1 MNRSIRRLYLSIVVS
16 FGLLAGFLGWWQVV
30 AAGEL
35 ESRRGNPYVAEK
47 ERRIDR
53 GAITS
58 VDGKF
63 LARSIPTT
71 VGGQRVYRRVYP
83 QGALAPHVVGY
94 ATPQLGSTGIEAAF
108 NKYLAGSYGAEP
120 LLRRLNLADQRGA
133 DVQLTLDTRVQR
145 VAVDALA
152 GRAGAVV
159 ALDPR
164 SGAILA
170 MASAP
175 TFNLND
181 VATDFAEVRSR
192 PGAPLLSRPTQ
203 SRQPPGS
210 TFKVV
215 TATSALESGSYTA
228 TSRFVDTGRFVLNGQ
243 AITNFGGA
251 RFGAHTFQIALT
263 KSINTTFARIGQDLG
278 PDRLGQTMTAFGFGE
293 APELRDL
300 PSAMLVT
307 SGRFGAD
314 GKLLPNGEQGID
326 TPRVAIGQERL
337 GATPLQMAM
346 VASAIAN
353 GGELR
358 RPFLVRQVRDRGGD
372 VVREGR
378 AETVR
383 RVTTPDVASALS
395 AMMRSVVREGTG
407 TAAGLI
413 GLDVAGKTGTAES
426 GAAGRNQAWFIGFAP
441 AANPVVAVAV
451 LVEDTTGTGG
461 GVAAPIAGNVMRT
474 AVEVAR

>member
-1 MNRSIRRLYLSIVVS
+1 MNRSIRRLYLSIVVG

-35 ESRRGNPYVAEK
+35 EKQRGNPYVAEK

-53 GAITS
+53 GAIVS
-58 VDGKF
+58 SDGTF
-63 LARSIPTT
+63 LARSIPAT
-71 VGGQRVYRRVYP
+71 VRGQRVYRRVYP
-83 QGALAPHVVGY
+83 QGDLAPQVVGY

-108 NKYLAGSYGAEP
+108 NRFLAGSYGVEP
-120 LLRRLNLADQRGA
+120 LLRRINLADKRGA
-133 DVQLTLDTRVQR
+133 NVYLTLDTRIQQ

-152 GRAGAVV
+152 GTAGAVV

-164 SGAILA
+164 SGAILS

-175 TFNLND
+175 TFDLND
-181 VATDFAEVRSR
+181 VATNFAAVRTR

-210 TFKVV
+210 AFKVV

-243 AITNFGGA
+243 PITNFGGA
-251 RFGAHTFQIALT
+251 RFGAHTFETALT

-278 PDRLGQTMTAFGFGE
+278 SDRLGRTMTAFGFGE
-293 APELRDL
+293 DPLLRDL
-300 PSAMLVT
+300 PAAMLVP
-307 SGRFGAD
+307 SGRFD
-314 GKLLPNGEQGID
+314 GGRLLPNGERGID

-337 GATPLQMAM
+337 AATPLQMAM
-346 VASAIAN
+346 VAGAIAS
-353 GGELR
+353 GGRLR
-358 RPFLVRQVRDRGGD
+358 RPFLMRQVRDRGGD
-372 VVREGR
+372 VVREGHP
-378 AETVR
+378 ETVR
-383 RVTTPDVASALS
+383 QVTTPDVASALS

-407 TAAGLI
+407 TAAALTGLE
-413 GLDVAGKTGTAES
+413 VAGKTGTAES

-441 AANPVVAVAV
+441 ADNPVVAVAV

-461 GVAAPIAGNVMRT
+461 AVAAPIAGRVMRA
-474 AVEVAR
+474 AVEVSS